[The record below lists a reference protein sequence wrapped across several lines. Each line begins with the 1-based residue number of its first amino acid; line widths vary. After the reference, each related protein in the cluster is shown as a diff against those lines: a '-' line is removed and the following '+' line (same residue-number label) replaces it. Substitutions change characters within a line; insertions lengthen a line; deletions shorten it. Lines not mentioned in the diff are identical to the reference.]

1 MHPYLNTA
9 VKAARAAGSLIL
21 RHTDRLDALTV
32 ENKQRNDYVSEV
44 DRQAEES
51 IIRTLRKAYPDHAIL
66 AEESGHRGDGEYEWI
81 IDPLDGTTNY
91 LRGIPH
97 YAVSIALRY
106 RDRIEHGVV
115 YDPAKDE
122 MFSASR
128 GGGATLNNRRIRVS
142 TRSSLEGALLG
153 TGIPFRED
161 QDIDGYMGS
170 LRAFIGPIAGIRRA
184 GAAAL
189 DLAYVAAGRLDGY
202 WEAGLHPW
210 DIAAGALLVR
220 EAGGLISDFE
230 GLDSFLD
237 SGNVVAATP
246 KLLRPMLS
254 TVHPHLG
261 KKKARD

>member
-9 VKAARAAGSLIL
+9 VKAARTAGSLIQ
-21 RHTDRLDALTV
+21 RHTDRLDALKV
-32 ENKQRNDYVSEV
+32 ENKQRNDFVSEV

-51 IIRTLRKAYPDHAIL
+51 IIRTLHKAYPDHAIL
-66 AEESGHRGDGEYEWI
+66 AEESGHRGDSEYEWI
-81 IDPLDGTTNY
+81 IDPLDGTTNF
-91 LRGIPH
+91 LHGIPH

-115 YDPAKDE
+115 YDSAKDE

-128 GGGATLNNRRIRVS
+128 GAGATLNNRRIRVS
-142 TRSSLEGALLG
+142 PRTSLEGALLG
-153 TGIPFRED
+153 TGIPFRDD
-161 QDIDGYMGS
+161 QDIDNYMGS
-170 LRAFIGPIAGIRRA
+170 LHAFLGPIAGIRRA

-210 DIAAGALLVR
+210 DLAAGTLLVR
-220 EAGGLISDFE
+220 EAGGLVTDFE
-230 GLDSFLD
+230 GADGYLG
-237 SGNVVAATP
+237 SGNVIASTP
-246 KLLRPMLS
+246 KLLKPMLT

-261 KKKARD
+261 KKRSAG